1 MASSSTVT
9 AANAGLKQTPT
20 LTVAQAAKSNAGYK
34 FTVVVEAQDAASGTA
49 GDFYTKGGLL
59 YSQALATFDQ
69 KTASAV
75 VGISNKYDAGQISIV
90 VGASPTIAA
99 GQKTLV

>member
-69 KTASAV
+69 KTASAI
-75 VGISNKYDAGQISIV
+75 VGISLAYNGTQTSIV
-90 VGASPTIAA
+90 RAASPTLTA
-99 GQKTLV
+99 GATV